1 MADTTQDTMNQAAT
15 QAAGMARTVG
25 EAVGQRVE
33 QVADRSKVAGADA
46 VAGLGRTAS
55 ALADSMEDQVPAVA
69 DYVRTASEKMDR
81 LATDLRDKKVGDL
94 LNSAAEFGR
103 AQPLVLLAGAALVG
117 FALSRLVKAGVTTTA
132 SSSRQTSSRETGA

>member
-1 MADTTQDTMNQAAT
+1 MADTTNETMNQAAH

-55 ALADSMEDQVPAVA
+55 ALADSMEDQAPAVA

-94 LNSAAEFGR
+94 LSSAAEFGR

-117 FALSRLVKAGVTTTA
+117 FALSRLVKAGVTSPAT
-132 SSSRQTSSRETGA
+132 RDGDGSRESGA

>member
-55 ALADSMEDQVPAVA
+55 ALADSMEDQAPAVA

>member
-1 MADTTQDTMNQAAT
+1 MADTSENTMNQAAN

-33 QVADRSKVAGADA
+33 QVADRSKVAGAEA

-55 ALADSMEDQVPAVA
+55 ALADSMEDQAPAVA

-117 FALSRLVKAGVTTTA
+117 FALSRLVKAGVTTGGDTTA
-132 SSSRQTSSRETGA
+132 GQGTDA

>member
-1 MADTTQDTMNQAAT
+1 MADTTQDTMN

-33 QVADRSKVAGADA
+33 QVADRTKVAGAEA
-46 VAGLGRTAS
+46 VAGLGRTAGTI
-55 ALADSMEDQVPAVA
+55 AESMEEQAPAVA

-81 LATDLRDKKVGDL
+81 LASDLRDKKVGDL

-117 FALSRLVKAGVTTTA
+117 FALSRLVKAGVTT
-132 SSSRQTSSRETGA
+132 STSASRETGA